1 MVNAVA
7 GQGLGVVLD
16 SHGGGLGGTEGV
28 DAEQVSQRAAV
39 DADGLSDLEEPD
51 QLQAVQALGAGLVA
65 IDLRRPRVDGWV
77 GGDQAV
83 DVANRKKP
91 RTACIAVFTE
101 ESISPD
107 SPKVADVELDV
118 SPLNPTCGSR
128 ALASHQ
134 TNQRSGRIAATGR
147 SSGVSADPLAGASNL
162 LYVGRST
169 A

>member
-1 MVNAVA
+1 MIGPLAAAGFEHPQDCWDRQRHGGGFVALADHMVNAVA

-107 SPKVADVELDV
+107 SP
-118 SPLNPTCGSR
+118 R
-128 ALASHQ
+128 W
-134 TNQRSGRIAATGR
+134 RM
-147 SSGVSADPLAGASNL
+147 SSSM
-162 LYVGRST
+162 
-169 A
+169 